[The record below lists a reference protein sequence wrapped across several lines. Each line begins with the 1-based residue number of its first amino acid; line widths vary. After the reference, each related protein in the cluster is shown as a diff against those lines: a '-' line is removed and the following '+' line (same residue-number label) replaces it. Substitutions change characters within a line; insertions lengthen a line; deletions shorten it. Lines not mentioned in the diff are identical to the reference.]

1 MKGGPCGPAIQ
12 TGGAAFAAL
21 GSFLAHGGPPSAAH
35 GQLFA
40 PPDRPTHLTVAL
52 VEGGRLLTCKS
63 HGTLYQ
69 ISC

>member
-1 MKGGPCGPAIQ
+1 MKGGPFRPAIS

-21 GSFLAHGGPPSAAH
+21 GSFLANGGPPSVAH

-52 VEGGRLLTCKS
+52 VQGGRF
-63 HGTLYQ
+63 
-69 ISC
+69 